1 MRPVTSPTTCPRVT
15 PAVPST
21 CSNSRPNCWS
31 SDTYDLDC
39 PNSGLCCFDG
49 CHNRCLVP
57 QETTSFDYSVNK
69 EVGGHLYQGEEVAAV
84 VEEENNNDVDSHP
97 SINQREPT
105 LVLHIFGPPKSKA
118 LVQFGNL
125 PEKRLAAAATNKA
138 QRRSGSSSDN
148 TFLIPKARQYQG
160 PTCLP
165 PQFSPHQRQC
175 YFLPKNITG
184 KFDLEKIIR

>member
-1 MRPVTSPTTCPRVT
+1 M
-15 PAVPST
+15 
-21 CSNSRPNCWS
+21 
-31 SDTYDLDC
+31 
-39 PNSGLCCFDG
+39 
-49 CHNRCLVP
+49 
-57 QETTSFDYSVNK
+57 
-69 EVGGHLYQGEEVAAV
+69 YQGEEVAAV

-125 PEKRLAAAATNKA
+125 PEKRLAVATNKA
-138 QRRSGSSSDN
+138 QRRSGSSSSDN
-148 TFLIPKARQYQG
+148 AFLIPKARQYEG

-165 PQFSPHQRQC
+165 PQLSTHQRQC